1 MAVVKIIEVISEG
14 KTIEQAM
21 EAAVSEV
28 TKTVQNV
35 NQINVVHIEGII
47 EKNKISKYR
56 VNSNIS
62 FLVEHS
68 GATAKS

>member
-1 MAVVKIIEVISEG
+1 MSVVKIIEVISEG
-14 KTIEQAM
+14 KTIEAAM

-35 NQINVVHIEGII
+35 NQINVVHIEGIV

-56 VNSNIS
+56 VNANLS
-62 FLVEHS
+62 FLVDNS
-68 GATAKS
+68 IK